1 MKPQSVESAVLSG
14 GPPPTDPP
22 AHPAGVQ
29 TSTLER
35 GLTGAQARARLALF
49 GENRLVRRERF
60 VRAREILQIV
70 ADPMAIMLAASATVY
85 FALGETRD
93 AVILLAALVPVLGV
107 DVLLD
112 FRSHTALN
120 KLASQVA
127 PRAKVVRDGN
137 EIEIATEEVVPGDIL
152 VFVEGDIVHAD
163 GIVRSA
169 ANLAADESSLTG
181 ESEPQNK
188 QAFSGDEAPEESRF
202 WAGSLVLAGH
212 GRGEVIATGGRTR
225 FGETATL
232 VAEVHDE
239 ATPLQRRVG
248 AMFKWLGLAAGG
260 VAVFVGGLSLSR
272 GEGWGK
278 AILAS
283 VSLALAALPE
293 EFPLVLTLFLS
304 LGAWRLSKRG
314 VLVRRLASVETLG
327 STTVICV
334 DKTGTLTY
342 GRFALEEHV
351 PLKRGVSELEL
362 LERAALASEIT
373 PVDPLDR
380 AIIAHCAEHG
390 VDVKA
395 LRRTWHLV
403 VDYDFDPQGKHMS
416 HVWAR
421 RDGAGLRI
429 VAKGALEGILEHCHT
444 TSEERRAAEE
454 GNRLLGGK
462 GMRVLAVA
470 ERDDRESPL
479 GGGREAD
486 ERGLRLVGLLGFRDP
501 IRSEVPGAVAACQDA
516 GITMK
521 MITGDHA
528 FTAHAIAD
536 AAGIRN
542 AERVVTGPELAALE
556 PAQRTE
562 RIRKAA
568 VFARVHPAQK
578 HAIVAA
584 LQEAGETVAMTG
596 DGINDAPALRRA
608 DIGVSMGE
616 RAVEVARAAA
626 DLVLLKDDLSAL
638 ISTVAEGRRIYA
650 NIRRSFLYL
659 LAFHV
664 PIVSLAVVVPIAGLP
679 LLLQPVH
686 LVWLE
691 LIVHPVSALI
701 FEGEPGTPDQM
712 KRPPRR
718 GDEPLVPLSHAIPS
732 LLSGLLLAMGAFAAY
747 ALRFRIDGEDA
758 ARGAALAAIVLGSI
772 LLAWTERVGTD
783 RADTLPFPR
792 SLRFWAVMLLVLGSL
807 PLCLY
812 VPPLAGTLHLAAPSP
827 LGLAL
832 AGFTSLAA
840 VAWRPIHRNRQRQSP
855 HSRD

>member
-1 MKPQSVESAVLSG
+1 MKPQPIEPAVRWEGSSADVQR
-14 GPPPTDPP
+14 PT
-22 AHPAGVQ
+22 V
-29 TSTLER
+29 ER
-35 GLTGAQARARLALF
+35 GLTGAQARARLAVF
-49 GENRLVRRERF
+49 GENRMVRRERIG
-60 VRAREILQIV
+60 RAREILQIV
-70 ADPMAIMLAASATVY
+70 ADPMAIMLAACAAVY
-85 FALGETRD
+85 LVLGETRD

-107 DVLLD
+107 DVLLEY
-112 FRSHTALN
+112 RSRTALN
-120 KLASQVA
+120 KLASRVA

-137 EIEIATEEVVPGDIL
+137 EIEIATEEIVPGDIL
-152 VFVEGDIVHAD
+152 DFVEGDIVHAD

-169 ANLAADESSLTG
+169 ANLATDESSLTG

-188 QAFSGDEAPEESRF
+188 QAFASDDAPEESRF

-212 GRGEVIATGGRTR
+212 GRGEVTATGERTR
-225 FGETATL
+225 FGETAKL
-232 VAEVHDE
+232 VAEVHQE

-248 AMFKWLGLAAGG
+248 AMFKWLGLGAGG
-260 VAVFVGGLSLSR
+260 VAVFVAGLSLSR
-272 GEGWGK
+272 GEGWAR
-278 AILAS
+278 AILSS
-283 VSLALAALPE
+283 VSLAMAALPE
-293 EFPLVLTLFLS
+293 EFPLVLILFLS
-304 LGAWRLSKRG
+304 LGAFRLSKRG
-314 VLVRRLASVETLG
+314 ILVRRLASVETLG
-327 STTVICV
+327 STTVLCV

-342 GRFALEEHV
+342 GKFALEEHA
-351 PLKRGVSELEL
+351 PLGQAVSEVEL
-362 LERAALASEIT
+362 LERAVLASEIA
-373 PVDPLDR
+373 PADPLER
-380 AIIAHCAEHG
+380 AIVAHCAEHG
-390 VDVKA
+390 VDVDA
-395 LRRTWHLV
+395 LRRTWNLV

-421 RDGAGLRI
+421 RDGAGSRI
-429 VAKGALEGILEHCHT
+429 VAKGALEGILEHCHAT
-444 TSEERRAAEE
+444 GEERRAAEE
-454 GNRLLGGK
+454 GNRRLGEK

-479 GGGREAD
+479 GASREAD
-486 ERGLRLVGLLGFRDP
+486 ERGLHLVGLLGFRDP
-501 IRSEVPGAVAACQDA
+501 IRPEVPGAVAACQEA
-516 GITMK
+516 GIAMK
-521 MITGDHA
+521 MITGDHP
-528 FTAHAIAD
+528 FTAHAIAE

-542 AERVVTGPELAALE
+542 AERVVTGPELATLE

-562 RIRKAA
+562 RIRNSA

-584 LQEAGETVAMTG
+584 LQDAGETVAMTG

-638 ISTVAEGRRIYA
+638 VSTVAEGRRIYA

-701 FEGEPGTPDQM
+701 FEAEPGTPDQM

-732 LLSGLLLAMGAFAAY
+732 LISGLVLAVGAFALY
-747 ALRFRIDGEDA
+747 TLRFDIEGEDA

-772 LLAWTERVGTD
+772 LLVWAERAG
-783 RADTLPFPR
+783 ADPEGRLPFPR
-792 SLRFWAVMLLVLGSL
+792 GVRFWAIIFCVLASL

-812 VPPLAGTLHLAAPSP
+812 LRPLASTLHLAAPSP
-827 LGLAL
+827 LGLTL
-832 AGFTSLAA
+832 AGLTGLAA
-840 VAWRPIHRNRQRQSP
+840 VAWRPIYRNRRRRSP
-855 HSRD
+855 HSRA